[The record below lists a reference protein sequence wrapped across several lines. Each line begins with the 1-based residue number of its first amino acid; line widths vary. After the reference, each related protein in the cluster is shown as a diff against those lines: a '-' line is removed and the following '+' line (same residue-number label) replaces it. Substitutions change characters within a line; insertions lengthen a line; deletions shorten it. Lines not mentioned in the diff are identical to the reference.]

1 MRSKI
6 LKVLSFGSLAAVIVM
21 MMAAT
26 VIEKLHG
33 TSAAFRAVYHSP
45 VFIALW
51 AVAAGAG
58 LVWLLRSGAAKR
70 RATLCLH
77 LALIVILVGALV
89 THLTGEQGRV
99 HLRMRETVDSF
110 VLADGRVRPFDG
122 FNIWLRD
129 FRVEYYEGSAQAS
142 DYVSEL
148 MIEDVDEILESA
160 TVSMNRIFRWRGYR
174 FYQLSYDEDMQGS
187 WLSVYHDPWG
197 VGITYAGYLLLLLS
211 MIAFFF
217 QKDSGFHQVLRR
229 VRTAA
234 PLLLLLLLPQ
244 RGLAAGA
251 ELPPALPAEVAEQF
265 GELYVYHNDR
275 IAPMQ
280 TLARDYCLKAY
291 GKAHYG
297 PYSAE
302 QVVTGWLFYYD
313 WWRAE
318 PFKLKAGEAGTEKE
332 REKEAIRMSAASGRA
347 FKIFPIAFADS
358 LVAANPGL
366 RPVVWFHCDE
376 PLPEGL
382 DYERWVFIR
391 RSLDLLHDEIRAENW
406 PEVSR
411 LLAKIR
417 QYQEKEAGAVL
428 PSARKIRAERFYN
441 RISRPMVPFMASI
454 TLGILVFV
462 LSGILM
468 ARGRQTPRWLQR
480 VLAGV
485 ALLLF
490 CYLTVVLGLR
500 WYVSGHAPFAGSY
513 SVMLLMAWV
522 SALAM
527 LLLWRRFALVQPLGL
542 VLAGFTMLLASLA
555 SANPQITHLMP
566 VLQSPLLSIHVLSM
580 MVSYTLFGL
589 VALNGVMGV
598 FLPAAPSERL
608 RDVSLLI
615 LYPAVFLLTFGTFLG
630 AVWANISWGSYWS
643 WDPKETWALVTLLI
657 YASGLHGASIPAF
670 RRPRFFHV
678 FSILAFLAV
687 LVTYFGVNLFL
698 GGMHSYS

>member
-1 MRSKI
+1 MRFRI
-6 LKVLSFGSLAAVIVM
+6 FKVLSYGSLAAVIVM

-26 VIEKLHG
+26 VLEKLQG
-33 TSAAFRAVYHSP
+33 TSAALRLVYHSP

-51 AVAAGAG
+51 AVCAGAG
-58 LVWLLRSGAAKR
+58 LVWLLSRGVAKR
-70 RATLCLH
+70 RPTLLLH
-77 LALIVILVGALV
+77 LALVVILAGALV
-89 THLTGEQGRV
+89 THLTGVQGRV
-99 HLRMRETVDSF
+99 HLRVGESTESF
-110 VLADGRVRPFDG
+110 FDASGRQHPLPFL
-122 FNIWLRD
+122 LRLDD
-129 FRVEYYEGSAQAS
+129 FKVEYYAGSSQAA

-148 MIEDVDEILESA
+148 TFEDGKTIDSR
-160 TVSMNRIFRWRGYR
+160 TVSMNRIFRWFGYR
-174 FYQLSYDEDMQGS
+174 FYQSSFDEDLQGS
-187 WLSVYHDPWG
+187 WLSVNHDPAG
-197 VGITYAGYLLLLLS
+197 IGITYAGYLLLLLS
-211 MIAFFF
+211 MVGYFFE
-217 QKDSGFHQVLRR
+217 KDSGFRQVLRR
-229 VRTAA
+229 IRTAA
-234 PLLLLLLLPQ
+234 PLLLLLLVPQ

-251 ELPPALPAEVAEQF
+251 ELPPVLPAGVAEQF
-265 GELYVYHNDR
+265 GELYVYYNDR
-275 IAPMQ
+275 VAPMQ

-302 QVVTGWLFYYD
+302 QVVSGWLFYYD
-313 WWRAE
+313 WWKAE
-318 PFKLKAGEAGTEKE
+318 PFKLKAKEVGTDKE

-366 RPVVWFHCDE
+366 QPVVWFHCDE

-382 DYERWVFIR
+382 EYERWVFIR

-406 PEVSR
+406 PEVTR

-417 QYQEKEAGAVL
+417 EYQEKEAGAVL
-428 PSARKIRAERFYN
+428 PPARKIRAERFYN

-454 TLGILVFV
+454 TLGILVFI

-490 CYLTVVLGLR
+490 CYLTLVLGLR

-513 SVMLLMAWV
+513 SVMLLMAWL

-542 VLAGFTMLLASLA
+542 ILAGFTMLLASLA

-566 VLQSPLLSIHVLSM
+566 VLQSPLLSIHVLAM

-589 VALNGVMGV
+589 VALNGMMGL

-630 AVWANISWGSYWS
+630 AVWANISWGNYWS
-643 WDPKETWALVTLLI
+643 WDPKETWALVTMLI
-657 YASGLHGASIPAF
+657 YAAALHGGSLAAF
-670 RRPRFFHV
+670 RRPRFFHI
-678 FSILAFLAV
+678 FCILAFLAV

>member
-1 MRSKI
+1 MRFRI
-6 LKVLSFGSLAAVIVM
+6 FKVLSFGSLAAVIVM

-26 VIEKLHG
+26 VLEKLQG
-33 TSAAFRAVYHSP
+33 TSAALRLVYHSP

-51 AVAAGAG
+51 AVGAVTG
-58 LVWLLRSGAAKR
+58 LVWLLSRGVAKR
-70 RATLCLH
+70 RATLLLH
-77 LALIVILVGALV
+77 LALVLILAGALV
-89 THLTGEQGRV
+89 THLTGVQGRV
-99 HLRMRETVDSF
+99 HLRVGESAETFVDANGREHP
-110 VLADGRVRPFDG
+110 LPFW
-122 FNIWLRD
+122 WLQLDD
-129 FRVEYYEGSAQAS
+129 FKVEYYDGSAQAA
-142 DYVSEL
+142 DYVSKL
-148 MIEDVDEILESA
+148 TFGDGKLVDSR
-160 TVSMNRIFRWRGYR
+160 TVSMNRIFRWFGYR
-174 FYQLSYDEDMQGS
+174 FYQSGYDEDLRGV
-187 WLSVYHDPWG
+187 WLSVNHDPAGIG
-197 VGITYAGYLLLLLS
+197 VTYAGYLLLLLS

-217 QKDSGFHQVLRR
+217 EKDSGFRQVLRR
-229 VRTAA
+229 VRSAA
-234 PLLLLLLLPQ
+234 PLLLLLLVPQ

-251 ELPPALPAEVAEQF
+251 ELPPALPADVAEQF
-265 GELYVYHNDR
+265 GELYVYYNDR

-302 QVVTGWLFYYD
+302 QVVSGWLFYYD
-313 WWRAE
+313 WWKAV
-318 PFKLKAGEAGTEKE
+318 PFKLKASEVGTEKE

-366 RPVVWFHCDE
+366 QPVVWFHCDE

-382 DYERWVFIR
+382 EYERWVFIR

-406 PEVSR
+406 PEVTR
-411 LLAKIR
+411 LLSKIR
-417 QYQEKEAGAVL
+417 EYQEKEAGAVL
-428 PSARKIRAERFYN
+428 PPARKIRAERFYN

-513 SVMLLMAWV
+513 SVMLLMAWL
-522 SALAM
+522 SSLAM

-542 VLAGFTMLLASLA
+542 ILAGFTMLLASLA

-566 VLQSPLLSIHVLSM
+566 VLQSPLLSVHVLAM

-589 VALNGVMGV
+589 VALNGMMGL

-643 WDPKETWALVTLLI
+643 WDPKETWALVTVLI
-657 YASGLHGASIPAF
+657 YAAALHGGSLAAF

-678 FSILAFLAV
+678 FCILAFLAV

>member
-1 MRSKI
+1 MRFNQI

-26 VIEKLHG
+26 VLEKLQG
-33 TSAAFRAVYHSP
+33 TSVALRLVYHSP
-45 VFIALW
+45 VFFALW
-51 AVAAGAG
+51 AVAAVAG
-58 LVWLLRSGAAKR
+58 LLLLLRLGIAKR
-70 RATLCLH
+70 PATFALH
-77 LALIVILVGALV
+77 IALVLILAGALV
-89 THLTGEQGRV
+89 THLAGVQGRIHLRTGEPAA
-99 HLRMRETVDSF
+99 LYAD
-110 VLADGRVRPFDG
+110 ADGRGHPLPFS
-122 FNIWLRD
+122 LELED
-129 FRVEYYEGSAQAS
+129 FRIEYYAGSAQAA
-142 DYVSEL
+142 DY
-148 MIEDVDEILESA
+148 ESQLVCRDGDA
-160 TVSMNRIFRWRGYR
+160 ETRVTVSMNKIFRHRGYR
-174 FYQLSYDEDMQGS
+174 FYQLNYDKDLQGS
-187 WLSVYHDPWG
+187 WLSVNHDPAG
-197 VGITYAGYLLLLLS
+197 VGITYSGYLLLLLS

-217 QKDSGFHQVLRR
+217 EKDSGFRQVLRR
-229 VRTAA
+229 IRTAA

-251 ELPPALPAEVAEQF
+251 ELPPALPADVAEQF
-265 GELYVYHNDR
+265 GELYVYYNDR

-302 QVVTGWLFYYD
+302 QVVSGWLFYYD
-313 WWRAE
+313 WWKAE
-318 PFKLKAGEAGTEKE
+318 PFKLKAKEVGTDKE

-358 LVAANPGL
+358 LVAANPEL
-366 RPVVWFHCDE
+366 QPVVWFHCDE

-382 DYERWVFIR
+382 EYDRWVFIR

-411 LLAKIR
+411 VLARIR
-417 QYQEKEAGAVL
+417 AYQEKEAGAVL
-428 PSARKIRAERFYN
+428 PPARKIRAERFYN

-454 TLGILVFV
+454 TLGILVFI

-490 CYLTVVLGLR
+490 CYLTLVLGLR

-513 SVMLLMAWV
+513 SVMLLMAWL
-522 SALAM
+522 SSLAM
-527 LLLWRRFALVQPLGL
+527 LLLWQRFALVQPLGL
-542 VLAGFTMLLASLA
+542 ILAGFTMLLASLA

-589 VALNGVMGV
+589 VALNGMMGL

-630 AVWANISWGSYWS
+630 AVWANISWGNYWS
-643 WDPKETWALVTLLI
+643 WDPKETWALVTVLI
-657 YASGLHGASIPAF
+657 YAVSLHGSLLPAF
-670 RRPRFFHV
+670 RRARFFHI

>member
-1 MRSKI
+1 MRFRI
-6 LKVLSFGSLAAVIVM
+6 FKVLSFGSLAAVIVM

-26 VIEKLHG
+26 VLEKLQG
-33 TSAAFRAVYHSP
+33 TSAALRLVYHSP

-51 AVAAGAG
+51 AVGAVTG
-58 LVWLLRSGAAKR
+58 LAWLLSRGVAKR
-70 RATLCLH
+70 RPTLLLH
-77 LALIVILVGALV
+77 LALVLILAGALV
-89 THLTGEQGRV
+89 THLTGVQGRV
-99 HLRMRETVDSF
+99 HLRVGESAETFFDANGREHP
-110 VLADGRVRPFDG
+110 LPFW
-122 FNIWLRD
+122 WLQLDD
-129 FRVEYYEGSAQAS
+129 FKVEYYDGSAQAA
-142 DYVSEL
+142 DYVSKL
-148 MIEDVDEILESA
+148 TFGDGKLVDSR
-160 TVSMNRIFRWRGYR
+160 TVSMNRIFRWFGYR
-174 FYQLSYDEDMQGS
+174 FYQSGYDEDLRGV
-187 WLSVYHDPWG
+187 WLSVNHDPAGIG
-197 VGITYAGYLLLLLS
+197 VTYAGYLLLLLS

-217 QKDSGFHQVLRR
+217 EKDSSFRQVLRR
-229 VRTAA
+229 VRSAA
-234 PLLLLLLLPQ
+234 PLLLLLLVPQ

-251 ELPPALPAEVAEQF
+251 ELPPALPADVAEQF
-265 GELYVYHNDR
+265 GELYVYYNDR

-302 QVVTGWLFYYD
+302 PVVSGWLFYYD
-313 WWRAE
+313 WWKAV
-318 PFKLKAGEAGTEKE
+318 PFKLKASEVGTEKE

-366 RPVVWFHCDE
+366 QPVVWFHCDE

-382 DYERWVFIR
+382 EYDRWVFIR

-406 PEVSR
+406 PEVTR

-417 QYQEKEAGAVL
+417 EYQEKEAGAVL
-428 PSARKIRAERFYN
+428 PPARKIRAERFYN

-513 SVMLLMAWV
+513 SVMLLMAWL
-522 SALAM
+522 SSLAM

-542 VLAGFTMLLASLA
+542 ILAGFTMLLASLA

-566 VLQSPLLSIHVLSM
+566 VLQSPLLSIHVLAM

-589 VALNGVMGV
+589 VALNGMMGL

-643 WDPKETWALVTLLI
+643 WDPKETWALVTVLI
-657 YASGLHGASIPAF
+657 YAAALHGGSLAAF

-678 FSILAFLAV
+678 FCILAFLAV

>member
-1 MRSKI
+1 MRFRI
-6 LKVLSFGSLAAVIVM
+6 FKVLSFGSLAAVIVM

-26 VIEKLHG
+26 VLEKLQG
-33 TSAAFRAVYHSP
+33 TSAALRLVYHSP

-51 AVAAGAG
+51 AVGAVTG
-58 LVWLLRSGAAKR
+58 LVWLLSRGVAKR
-70 RATLCLH
+70 PATLCLH
-77 LALIVILVGALV
+77 LALIVILIGALV
-89 THLTGEQGRV
+89 THLTGVQGRI
-99 HLRMRETVDSF
+99 HLRVGESAERFFEANGREHP
-110 VLADGRVRPFDG
+110 LPFR
-122 FNIWLRD
+122 LRLDD
-129 FRVEYYEGSAQAS
+129 FKVEYYPGSAQAA

-148 MIEDVDEILESA
+148 SFEDGKTVDFRA
-160 TVSMNRIFRWRGYR
+160 VSMNRIFRRSGYR
-174 FYQLSYDEDMQGS
+174 FYQSSYDEDLRGS
-187 WLSVYHDPWG
+187 WLSVNHDPAG
-197 VGITYAGYLLLLLS
+197 IGITYAGYLLLLLS
-211 MIAFFF
+211 MIGFFF
-217 QKDSGFHQVLRR
+217 EKDSGFRQVLRR
-229 VRTAA
+229 IRKAA
-234 PLLLLLLLPQ
+234 PLLLLLLVPQ

-265 GELYVYHNDR
+265 GELYVYYNDR
-275 IAPMQ
+275 VAPMQ

-302 QVVTGWLFYYD
+302 QVVSGWLFYYD
-313 WWRAE
+313 WWKAV
-318 PFKLKAGEAGTEKE
+318 PFKLKASEVGTEKE

-366 RPVVWFHCDE
+366 QPVVWFHCDE

-382 DYERWVFIR
+382 EYDRWVFIR

-406 PEVSR
+406 PEVTR

-417 QYQEKEAGAVL
+417 EYQEKEAGAVL
-428 PSARKIRAERFYN
+428 PPARKIRAERFYN

-513 SVMLLMAWV
+513 SVMLLMAWL
-522 SALAM
+522 SSLAM

-542 VLAGFTMLLASLA
+542 ILAGFTMLLASLA

-589 VALNGVMGV
+589 VALNGMMGV

-643 WDPKETWALVTLLI
+643 WDPKETWALVTVLI
-657 YASGLHGASIPAF
+657 YAAALHGGSLAAF

-678 FSILAFLAV
+678 FCILAFLAV

>member
-1 MRSKI
+1 MRFRI
-6 LKVLSFGSLAAVIVM
+6 FKVLSFGSLAAVIVM

-26 VIEKLHG
+26 VLEKLQG
-33 TSAAFRAVYHSP
+33 TSAALRLVYHSP

-51 AVAAGAG
+51 AVGAGTG
-58 LVWLLRSGAAKR
+58 LVWLLSRGVAKR
-70 RATLCLH
+70 LPTLCLH
-77 LALIVILVGALV
+77 LALTVILVGALV
-89 THLTGEQGRV
+89 THLTGVQGRI
-99 HLRMRETVDSF
+99 HLRVGESTESF
-110 VLADGRVRPFDG
+110 VDATGRAHPLAF
-122 FNIWLRD
+122 WLRLDD
-129 FRVEYYEGSAQAS
+129 FKVEYYPGSAQAA

-148 MIEDVDEILESA
+148 SFGDGRTVDSR
-160 TVSMNRIFRWRGYR
+160 TVSMNRIFRWFGYR
-174 FYQLSYDEDMQGS
+174 IYQSSYDPDLRGA
-187 WLSVYHDPWG
+187 WLSVNHDPAG
-197 VGITYAGYLLLLLS
+197 IGITYAGYLLLLLS
-211 MIAFFF
+211 MIGFFF
-217 QKDSGFHQVLRR
+217 EKDSGFRQVLRR
-229 VRTAA
+229 IRSAA

-265 GELYVYHNDR
+265 GGLYVYYNDR

-302 QVVTGWLFYYD
+302 QVVSGWLFYYD
-313 WWRAE
+313 WWKAE

-347 FKIFPIAFADS
+347 FRIFPIAFADS
-358 LVAANPGL
+358 LVAASPGL
-366 RPVVWFHCDE
+366 QPVVWFHCDE

-382 DYERWVFIR
+382 EYERWVFIR

-417 QYQEKEAGAVL
+417 EYQEKEAGAVL
-428 PSARKIRAERFYN
+428 PPARKIRAERFYN

-454 TLGILVFV
+454 TLGILVFI

-480 VLAGV
+480 ALTGV

-513 SVMLLMAWV
+513 SVMLLMAWL

-542 VLAGFTMLLASLA
+542 VLAGFTMLIASLA

-566 VLQSPLLSIHVLSM
+566 VLQSPLLSVHVLAM

-589 VALNGVMGV
+589 VALNGMMGL

-630 AVWANISWGSYWS
+630 AVWANISWGNYWS
-643 WDPKETWALVTLLI
+643 WDPKETWALVTVLI
-657 YASGLHGASIPAF
+657 YAAALHGGSLPAF
-670 RRPRFFHV
+670 RRPRFFHI

>member
-1 MRSKI
+1 MRFRI
-6 LKVLSFGSLAAVIVM
+6 FKVLSFGSLAAVIVM

-26 VIEKLHG
+26 VLEKLQG
-33 TSAAFRAVYHSP
+33 TSAALRLVYHSP

-51 AVAAGAG
+51 AVGAGTG
-58 LVWLLRSGAAKR
+58 LVWLLSRGVAKR
-70 RATLCLH
+70 LPTLCLH
-77 LALIVILVGALV
+77 LALTVILVGALV
-89 THLTGEQGRV
+89 THLTGVQGRI
-99 HLRMRETVDSF
+99 HLRVGESTESF
-110 VLADGRVRPFDG
+110 VDATGRAHPLAF
-122 FNIWLRD
+122 WLRLDD
-129 FRVEYYEGSAQAS
+129 FKVDYYPGSAQAA

-148 MIEDVDEILESA
+148 SFGDGRTVDSR
-160 TVSMNRIFRWRGYR
+160 TVSMNRIFRWFGYR
-174 FYQLSYDEDMQGS
+174 IYQSSYDPDLRGA
-187 WLSVYHDPWG
+187 WLSVNHDPAG
-197 VGITYAGYLLLLLS
+197 IGITYAGYLLLLLS
-211 MIAFFF
+211 MIGFFF
-217 QKDSGFHQVLRR
+217 EKDSGFRQVLRR
-229 VRTAA
+229 IRSAA

-265 GELYVYHNDR
+265 GGLYVYYNDR

-302 QVVTGWLFYYD
+302 QVVSGWLFYYD
-313 WWRAE
+313 WWKAE

-332 REKEAIRMSAASGRA
+332 REKEAIRMSAASGRP
-347 FKIFPIAFADS
+347 FRIFPIAFADS
-358 LVAANPGL
+358 LVAASPGL
-366 RPVVWFHCDE
+366 QPVVWFHCDE

-382 DYERWVFIR
+382 EYERWVFIR

-417 QYQEKEAGAVL
+417 EYQEKEAGAVL
-428 PSARKIRAERFYN
+428 PPARKIRAERFYN

-454 TLGILVFV
+454 TLGILVFI

-480 VLAGV
+480 ALAGV

-513 SVMLLMAWV
+513 SVMLLMAWL

-566 VLQSPLLSIHVLSM
+566 VLQSPLLSVHVLAM

-589 VALNGVMGV
+589 VALNGMMGL

-630 AVWANISWGSYWS
+630 AVWANISWGNYWS
-643 WDPKETWALVTLLI
+643 WDPKETWALVTVLI
-657 YASGLHGASIPAF
+657 YAAALHGGSLPAF
-670 RRPRFFHV
+670 RRPRFFHI

>member
-1 MRSKI
+1 MRFRI
-6 LKVLSFGSLAAVIVM
+6 FKVLSFGSLAAVIVM

-26 VIEKLHG
+26 VLEKLQG
-33 TSAAFRAVYHSP
+33 TSAALRLVYHSP

-51 AVAAGAG
+51 AVGAVTG
-58 LVWLLRSGAAKR
+58 LVWLLSRGVAKR
-70 RATLCLH
+70 RATLLLH
-77 LALIVILVGALV
+77 LALVLILAGALV
-89 THLTGEQGRV
+89 THLTGVQGRV
-99 HLRMRETVDSF
+99 HLRVGESAETFFDANGREHP
-110 VLADGRVRPFDG
+110 LPFW
-122 FNIWLRD
+122 WLQLDD
-129 FRVEYYEGSAQAS
+129 FKVEYYDGSAQAA
-142 DYVSEL
+142 DYVSKL
-148 MIEDVDEILESA
+148 TFGDGKLVDSR
-160 TVSMNRIFRWRGYR
+160 TVSMNRIFRWFGYR
-174 FYQLSYDEDMQGS
+174 FYQSGYDEDLRGV
-187 WLSVYHDPWG
+187 WLSVNHDPAGIG
-197 VGITYAGYLLLLLS
+197 VTYAGYLLLLLS
-211 MIAFFF
+211 MIGSFFE
-217 QKDSGFHQVLRR
+217 KDSGFRQVLRR
-229 VRTAA
+229 VRSAA
-234 PLLLLLLLPQ
+234 PLLLLLLVPQ

-251 ELPPALPAEVAEQF
+251 ELPPALPADVAEQF
-265 GELYVYHNDR
+265 GELYVYYNDR

-302 QVVTGWLFYYD
+302 QVVSGWLFYYD
-313 WWRAE
+313 WWKAV
-318 PFKLKAGEAGTEKE
+318 PFKLKASEVGTEKE

-366 RPVVWFHCDE
+366 QPVVWFHCDE

-382 DYERWVFIR
+382 EYERWVFIR

-406 PEVSR
+406 PEVTR

-417 QYQEKEAGAVL
+417 EYQEKEAGTVL
-428 PSARKIRAERFYN
+428 PPARKIRAERFYN

-513 SVMLLMAWV
+513 SVMLLMAWL
-522 SALAM
+522 SSLAM

-542 VLAGFTMLLASLA
+542 ILAGFTMLLASLA

-566 VLQSPLLSIHVLSM
+566 VLQSPLLSVHVLAM

-589 VALNGVMGV
+589 VALNGMMGL

-643 WDPKETWALVTLLI
+643 WDPKETWALVTVLI
-657 YASGLHGASIPAF
+657 YAAALHGGSLAAF

-678 FSILAFLAV
+678 FCILAFLAV

>member
-1 MRSKI
+1 MRFRI
-6 LKVLSFGSLAAVIVM
+6 FKVLSFGSLAAVIVM

-26 VIEKLHG
+26 VLEKLQG
-33 TSAAFRAVYHSP
+33 TSAALRLVYHSP

-51 AVAAGAG
+51 AVGAVTG
-58 LVWLLRSGAAKR
+58 LAWLLSRGVAKR
-70 RATLCLH
+70 RATLLLH
-77 LALIVILVGALV
+77 LALVLILAGALV
-89 THLTGEQGRV
+89 THLTGVQGRV
-99 HLRMRETVDSF
+99 HLRVGESVETFVD
-110 VLADGRVRPFDG
+110 ANGRAHPLPFW
-122 FNIWLRD
+122 WLQLDD
-129 FRVEYYEGSAQAS
+129 FKVEYYDGSAQAA
-142 DYVSEL
+142 DYVSKL
-148 MIEDVDEILESA
+148 TFGDGKLVDSR
-160 TVSMNRIFRWRGYR
+160 TVSMNRIFRWFGYR
-174 FYQLSYDEDMQGS
+174 FYQSGYDEDLRGV
-187 WLSVYHDPWG
+187 WLSVNHDPAG
-197 VGITYAGYLLLLLS
+197 IGITYAGYLLLLLS
-211 MIAFFF
+211 MIGFFF
-217 QKDSGFHQVLRR
+217 EKDSGFRQVLRR
-229 VRTAA
+229 IRSAA
-234 PLLLLLLLPQ
+234 PLLLLLLVPQ

-265 GELYVYHNDR
+265 GELYVYYNDR

-302 QVVTGWLFYYD
+302 QVVSGWLFYYD
-313 WWRAE
+313 WWKAV
-318 PFKLKAGEAGTEKE
+318 PFKLKASEVGTEKE

-366 RPVVWFHCDE
+366 QPVVWFHCDE

-382 DYERWVFIR
+382 EYDRWVFIR

-406 PEVSR
+406 PEVTR

-417 QYQEKEAGAVL
+417 EYQEKEAGAVL
-428 PSARKIRAERFYN
+428 PPARKIRAERFYN

-513 SVMLLMAWV
+513 SVMLLMAWL
-522 SALAM
+522 SSLAM

-542 VLAGFTMLLASLA
+542 ILAGFTMLLASLA

-589 VALNGVMGV
+589 VALNGMMGL

-643 WDPKETWALVTLLI
+643 WDPKETWALVTVLI
-657 YASGLHGASIPAF
+657 YAAALHGGSLEAF

-678 FSILAFLAV
+678 FCILAFLAV

>member
-1 MRSKI
+1 MRFRI
-6 LKVLSFGSLAAVIVM
+6 FKVLSYGSLAAVIVM

-26 VIEKLHG
+26 VLEKLQG
-33 TSAAFRAVYHSP
+33 TSAALRLVYHSP

-51 AVAAGAG
+51 AVCASAG
-58 LVWLLRSGAAKR
+58 LVWLLSRGVAKR
-70 RATLCLH
+70 RPTLCLH

-89 THLTGEQGRV
+89 THLTGVQGRV
-99 HLRMRETVDSF
+99 HLRVGESTESF
-110 VLADGRVRPFDG
+110 FDASGRQHPLPFL
-122 FNIWLRD
+122 LRLDD
-129 FRVEYYEGSAQAS
+129 FKVEYYAGSSQAA

-148 MIEDVDEILESA
+148 TFEDGKTIDSR
-160 TVSMNRIFRWRGYR
+160 TVSMNRIFRWFGYR
-174 FYQLSYDEDMQGS
+174 FYQSSFDEDLQGS
-187 WLSVYHDPWG
+187 WLSVNHDPAG
-197 VGITYAGYLLLLLS
+197 IGITYAGYLLLLLS
-211 MIAFFF
+211 MIGFFF
-217 QKDSGFHQVLRR
+217 EKDSGFRQVLRR
-229 VRTAA
+229 VRSAA
-234 PLLLLLLLPQ
+234 PLLLLLLVPQ

-251 ELPPALPAEVAEQF
+251 ELPPALPADVAEQF
-265 GELYVYHNDR
+265 GELYVYYNDR
-275 IAPMQ
+275 VAPMQ

-302 QVVTGWLFYYD
+302 QVVSGWLFYYD
-313 WWRAE
+313 WWKAE
-318 PFKLKAGEAGTEKE
+318 PFKLKAKEVGTDKE

-366 RPVVWFHCDE
+366 QPVVWFHCDE

-382 DYERWVFIR
+382 EYERWVFIR

-406 PEVSR
+406 PEVTR

-417 QYQEKEAGAVL
+417 EYQEKEAGAVL
-428 PSARKIRAERFYN
+428 PPARKIRAERFYN

-454 TLGILVFV
+454 TLGILVFI

-490 CYLTVVLGLR
+490 CYLTLVLGLR

-513 SVMLLMAWV
+513 SVMLLMAWL
-522 SALAM
+522 SSLAM

-542 VLAGFTMLLASLA
+542 ILAGFTMLLASLA

-566 VLQSPLLSIHVLSM
+566 VLQSPLLSIHVLAM

-589 VALNGVMGV
+589 VALNGMMGL

-630 AVWANISWGSYWS
+630 AVWANISWGNYWS
-643 WDPKETWALVTLLI
+643 WDPKETWALVTMLI
-657 YASGLHGASIPAF
+657 YAAALHGGSLAAF
-670 RRPRFFHV
+670 RRPRFFHI
-678 FSILAFLAV
+678 FCILAFLAV

>member
-1 MRSKI
+1 MRFRMF
-6 LKVLSFGSLAAVIVM
+6 KVLSFGSLAAVIVM

-26 VIEKLHG
+26 VLEKLQG
-33 TSAAFRAVYHSP
+33 TSAALRLVYHSP

-51 AVAAGAG
+51 AVGAVTG
-58 LVWLLRSGAAKR
+58 LVWLLSRGVAKR
-70 RATLCLH
+70 RATLLLH
-77 LALIVILVGALV
+77 LALVLILAGALV
-89 THLTGEQGRV
+89 THLTGVQGRV
-99 HLRMRETVDSF
+99 HLRVGESAETFVDANGREHP
-110 VLADGRVRPFDG
+110 LPFW
-122 FNIWLRD
+122 WLQLDD
-129 FRVEYYEGSAQAS
+129 FKVEYYDGSAQAA
-142 DYVSEL
+142 DYVSKL
-148 MIEDVDEILESA
+148 TFGDGKLVDSR
-160 TVSMNRIFRWRGYR
+160 TVSMNRIFRWFGYR
-174 FYQLSYDEDMQGS
+174 FYQSGYDEDLRGV
-187 WLSVYHDPWG
+187 WLSVNHDPAGIG
-197 VGITYAGYLLLLLS
+197 VTYAGYLLLLLS
-211 MIAFFF
+211 MIGFFF
-217 QKDSGFHQVLRR
+217 EKDSGFRQVLRR
-229 VRTAA
+229 IRSAA

-265 GELYVYHNDR
+265 GELYVYYNDR
-275 IAPMQ
+275 VAPMQ

-302 QVVTGWLFYYD
+302 QVVSGWLFYYD
-313 WWRAE
+313 WWKDE
-318 PFKLKAGEAGTEKE
+318 PFKLKAREAGTEKE
-332 REKEAIRMSAASGRA
+332 FEKEAVRMSAASGRA

-366 RPVVWFHCDE
+366 QPVVWFHCDE

-382 DYERWVFIR
+382 EYDRWVFIR
-391 RSLDLLHDEIRAENW
+391 RSLDLLHDEVRAENW

-428 PSARKIRAERFYN
+428 PPTRKIRAERFYN

-513 SVMLLMAWV
+513 SVMLLMAWL

-542 VLAGFTMLLASLA
+542 ILAGFTMLLASLA

-566 VLQSPLLSIHVLSM
+566 VLQSPLLSIHVLAM

-589 VALNGVMGV
+589 VALNGMMGL

-643 WDPKETWALVTLLI
+643 WDPKETWALVTVLI
-657 YASGLHGASIPAF
+657 YAAALHGGSLAAF

-678 FSILAFLAV
+678 FCILAFLAV

>member
-1 MRSKI
+1 MRFKI
-6 LKVLSFGSLAAVIVM
+6 FKVLSFGSLAAVIVM

-26 VIEKLHG
+26 VLEKLQG
-33 TSAAFRAVYHSP
+33 STVAFRAVYHSP
-45 VFIALW
+45 VFFALW
-51 AVAAGAG
+51 AVAAVAG
-58 LVWLLRSGAAKR
+58 LVWLLGRGVAKR
-70 RATLCLH
+70 RATLFLH
-77 LALIVILVGALV
+77 LSLVLILAGALV
-89 THLTGEQGRV
+89 THLTGVQGRV
-99 HLRMRETVDSF
+99 HLRVGESAKTFFDANGREHP
-110 VLADGRVRPFDG
+110 LPFW
-122 FNIWLRD
+122 WLQLDD
-129 FRVEYYEGSAQAS
+129 FEVEYYDGSAQAA
-142 DYVSEL
+142 DYVSKL
-148 MIEDVDEILESA
+148 TFGDGKIVDSR
-160 TVSMNRIFRWRGYR
+160 TVSMNRIFRWFGYR
-174 FYQLSYDEDMQGS
+174 FYQSGYDEDLRGV
-187 WLSVYHDPWG
+187 WLSVNHDPAGIG
-197 VGITYAGYLLLLLS
+197 VTYAGYLFLLLS

-217 QKDSGFHQVLRR
+217 EKDSGFRQVLRR
-229 VRTAA
+229 VRSAA
-234 PLLLLLLLPQ
+234 PLLLLLLVPQ

-251 ELPPALPAEVAEQF
+251 ELPPALPAGVAEQF
-265 GELYVYHNDR
+265 GELYVYYNDR

-302 QVVTGWLFYYD
+302 QVVSGWLFYYD
-313 WWRAE
+313 WWKAE
-318 PFKLKAGEAGTEKE
+318 PFKLKAKEVGTDKE

-366 RPVVWFHCDE
+366 QPVVWFHCDE

-382 DYERWVFIR
+382 EYERWVFIR

-406 PEVSR
+406 PEVTR

-417 QYQEKEAGAVL
+417 EYQEKEAGAVL
-428 PSARKIRAERFYN
+428 PPARKIRAERFYN

-454 TLGILVFV
+454 TLGILVFI

-490 CYLTVVLGLR
+490 CYLTLVLGLR

-513 SVMLLMAWV
+513 SVMLLMAWL
-522 SALAM
+522 SSLAM

-542 VLAGFTMLLASLA
+542 ILAGFTMLLASLA

-566 VLQSPLLSIHVLSM
+566 VLQSPLLSIHVLAM

-589 VALNGVMGV
+589 VALNGMMGL

-630 AVWANISWGSYWS
+630 AVWANISWGNYWS
-643 WDPKETWALVTLLI
+643 WDPKETWALVTVLI
-657 YASGLHGASIPAF
+657 YAAALHGGSLPAF
-670 RRPRFFHV
+670 RRPRFFHI
-678 FSILAFLAV
+678 FCILAFLAV

>member
-6 LKVLSFGSLAAVIVM
+6 FKVLSFGSLAAVIVM

-26 VIEKLHG
+26 VLEKLQG
-33 TSAAFRAVYHSP
+33 SSAAFRAVYHSP

-51 AVAAGAG
+51 AVGAGAG
-58 LVWLLRSGAAKR
+58 LVWLLGRGVAKR

-77 LALIVILVGALV
+77 LSLVLILAGALV
-89 THLTGEQGRV
+89 THLTGVQGRV
-99 HLRMRETVDSF
+99 HLRVGESAETFLDANGREHP
-110 VLADGRVRPFDG
+110 LPFS
-122 FNIWLRD
+122 WLQLDD
-129 FRVEYYEGSAQAS
+129 FKVEYYDGSAQAA

-148 MIEDVDEILESA
+148 TFGDGKTVDTR
-160 TVSMNRIFRWRGYR
+160 TVSMNRIFRWFGYR
-174 FYQLSYDEDMQGS
+174 FYQSGYDEDLRGG
-187 WLSVYHDPWG
+187 WLSVNHDPAG
-197 VGITYAGYLLLLLS
+197 IGITYAGYLFLLLS

-217 QKDSGFHQVLRR
+217 EKDSGFRQVLRR
-229 VRTAA
+229 VRSAA
-234 PLLLLLLLPQ
+234 PLLFLLLLPQ
-244 RGLAAGA
+244 RGLAALRQ

-265 GELYVYHNDR
+265 GGLYVYYNDR

-302 QVVTGWLFYYD
+302 QVVSGWLFYYD
-313 WWRAE
+313 WWKDE
-318 PFKLKAGEAGTEKE
+318 PFRLKAGEAGTEKE
-332 REKEAIRMSAASGRA
+332 AEKEAIRMSAASGRA

-366 RPVVWFHCDE
+366 QPVVWFHCDE
-376 PLPEGL
+376 ALPEGL
-382 DYERWVFIR
+382 EYERWVFIR

-428 PSARKIRAERFYN
+428 PPARKIRAERFYN

-454 TLGILVFV
+454 TLGILVFI

-480 VLAGV
+480 VLTGV

-490 CYLTVVLGLR
+490 CYLTVALGLR

-513 SVMLLMAWV
+513 SVMLLMAWL

-589 VALNGVMGV
+589 VALNGMMGI
-598 FLPAAPSERL
+598 FLPASPSERL

-630 AVWANISWGSYWS
+630 AVWANISWGNYWS
-643 WDPKETWALVTLLI
+643 WDPKETWALVTVLI
-657 YASGLHGASIPAF
+657 YAAALHGGSLPAF
-670 RRPRFFHV
+670 RRPRFFHI

>member
-1 MRSKI
+1 MRFRI
-6 LKVLSFGSLAAVIVM
+6 FKVLSFGSLAAVIVM

-26 VIEKLHG
+26 VLEKLQG
-33 TSAAFRAVYHSP
+33 TSAALRLVYHSP

-51 AVAAGAG
+51 AVGAGTG
-58 LVWLLRSGAAKR
+58 LVWLLSRGVAKR
-70 RATLCLH
+70 LPTLCLH
-77 LALIVILVGALV
+77 LALTVILVGALV
-89 THLTGEQGRV
+89 THLTGVQGRI
-99 HLRMRETVDSF
+99 HLRVGESTESF
-110 VLADGRVRPFDG
+110 VDATGRAHPLAF
-122 FNIWLRD
+122 WLRLDD
-129 FRVEYYEGSAQAS
+129 FKVDYYPGSAQAA

-148 MIEDVDEILESA
+148 SFGDGRTVDSR
-160 TVSMNRIFRWRGYR
+160 TVSMNRIFRWFGYR
-174 FYQLSYDEDMQGS
+174 IYQSSYDPDLRGA
-187 WLSVYHDPWG
+187 WLSVNHDPAG
-197 VGITYAGYLLLLLS
+197 IGITYAGYLLLLLS
-211 MIAFFF
+211 MIGFFF
-217 QKDSGFHQVLRR
+217 EKDSGFRQVLRR
-229 VRTAA
+229 IRSAA

-265 GELYVYHNDR
+265 GGLYVYYNDR

-302 QVVTGWLFYYD
+302 QVVSGWLFYYD
-313 WWRAE
+313 WWKAE

-347 FKIFPIAFADS
+347 FRIFPIAFADS
-358 LVAANPGL
+358 LVAASPGL
-366 RPVVWFHCDE
+366 QPVVWFHCDE

-382 DYERWVFIR
+382 EYERWVFIR

-417 QYQEKEAGAVL
+417 EYQEKEAGAVL
-428 PSARKIRAERFYN
+428 PPARKIRAERFYN

-454 TLGILVFV
+454 TLGILVFI

-480 VLAGV
+480 ALAGV

-513 SVMLLMAWV
+513 SVMLLMAWL

-566 VLQSPLLSIHVLSM
+566 VLQSPLLSVHVLAM

-589 VALNGVMGV
+589 VALNGMMGL

-630 AVWANISWGSYWS
+630 AVWANISWGNYWS
-643 WDPKETWALVTLLI
+643 WDPKETWALVTVLI
-657 YASGLHGASIPAF
+657 YAAALHGGSLPAF
-670 RRPRFFHV
+670 RRPRFFHI

>member
-1 MRSKI
+1 MRFRI
-6 LKVLSFGSLAAVIVM
+6 FKVLSFGSLAAVIVM

-26 VIEKLHG
+26 VLEKLQG
-33 TSAAFRAVYHSP
+33 TSAALRLVYHSP

-51 AVAAGAG
+51 AVGAVTG
-58 LVWLLRSGAAKR
+58 LVWLLSRGVAKR
-70 RATLCLH
+70 RATLLLH
-77 LALIVILVGALV
+77 LALVVILAGALV
-89 THLTGEQGRV
+89 THLTGVQGRV
-99 HLRMRETVDSF
+99 HLRVGESAETFVDANGREHP
-110 VLADGRVRPFDG
+110 LPFW
-122 FNIWLRD
+122 WLQLDD
-129 FRVEYYEGSAQAS
+129 FKVEYYDGSAQAA
-142 DYVSEL
+142 DYVSKL
-148 MIEDVDEILESA
+148 TFGDGKLVDSR
-160 TVSMNRIFRWRGYR
+160 TVSMNRIFRWFGYR
-174 FYQLSYDEDMQGS
+174 FYQSGYDEDLRGV
-187 WLSVYHDPWG
+187 WLSVNHDPAGIG
-197 VGITYAGYLLLLLS
+197 VTYAGYLLLLLS

-217 QKDSGFHQVLRR
+217 EKDSGFRQVLRR
-229 VRTAA
+229 VRSAA
-234 PLLLLLLLPQ
+234 PLLLLLLVPQ

-265 GELYVYHNDR
+265 GELYVYYNDR

-302 QVVTGWLFYYD
+302 QVVSGWLFYYD
-313 WWRAE
+313 WWKAV
-318 PFKLKAGEAGTEKE
+318 PFKLKASEVGTEKE

-366 RPVVWFHCDE
+366 QPVVWFHCDE

-382 DYERWVFIR
+382 EYDRWVFIR

-406 PEVSR
+406 PEVTR

-417 QYQEKEAGAVL
+417 EYQEKEAGAVL
-428 PSARKIRAERFYN
+428 PPARKIRAERFYN

-490 CYLTVVLGLR
+490 CYLTLVLGLR

-513 SVMLLMAWV
+513 SVMLLMAWL
-522 SALAM
+522 SSLAM

-542 VLAGFTMLLASLA
+542 ILAGFTMLLASLA

-566 VLQSPLLSIHVLSM
+566 VLQSPLLSIHVLAM

-589 VALNGVMGV
+589 VALNGMMGL

-643 WDPKETWALVTLLI
+643 WDPKETWALVTVLI
-657 YASGLHGASIPAF
+657 YAAALHGGSLAAF

-678 FSILAFLAV
+678 FCILAFLAV